1 MYLCQF
7 ILYVRAC
14 EKEGVVLFWNSAH
27 RKPYQKILQISGGGP
42 MKTRIE
48 AKPQNLKGDD
58 GYDTFSIRIKH
69 SLTIK
74 LDETADAS
82 GRSRNYVISRILED
96 GVENTVIVEAEQ
108 P

>member
-1 MYLCQF
+1 MTGKAGGEFFVKHVFRRMSYV
-7 ILYVRAC
+7 ILNPADNVC
-14 EKEGVVLFWNSAH
+14 
-27 RKPYQKILQISGGGP
+27 
-42 MKTRIE
+42 RIE

-58 GYDTFSIRIKH
+58 GYDTFSIRIKR
-69 SLTIK
+69 SLTVK

>member
-1 MYLCQF
+1 
-7 ILYVRAC
+7 
-14 EKEGVVLFWNSAH
+14 
-27 RKPYQKILQISGGGP
+27 

-69 SLTIK
+69 SLTVK

-96 GVENTVIVEAEQ
+96 GVENTVIV
-108 P
+108 PLFFPLTFSPSYPS

>member
-1 MYLCQF
+1 
-7 ILYVRAC
+7 
-14 EKEGVVLFWNSAH
+14 
-27 RKPYQKILQISGGGP
+27 

-69 SLTIK
+69 SLTVK

-96 GVENTVIVEAEQ
+96 GVENTVIVKPNNPNLSTFLPPHLFALL
-108 P
+108 PALIRRVSPKGCSI

>member
-42 MKTRIE
+42 MKTKIQ
-48 AKPQNLKGDD
+48 AKPQTLRGDD
-58 GYDTFSIRIKH
+58 GHDTFSIRIKH
-69 SLTIK
+69 SLTVK
-74 LDETADAS
+74 LNEMANVS
-82 GRSRNYVISRILED
+82 GRSRNYIISRILED
-96 GVENTVIVEAEQ
+96 GVENTVIVGVE
-108 P
+108 

>member
-1 MYLCQF
+1 
-7 ILYVRAC
+7 
-14 EKEGVVLFWNSAH
+14 
-27 RKPYQKILQISGGGP
+27 
-42 MKTRIE
+42 MKTKIQ
-48 AKPQNLKGDD
+48 AKPQTLRGDD
-58 GYDTFSIRIKH
+58 GHDTFSIRIKH
-69 SLTIK
+69 SLTVK

>member
-1 MYLCQF
+1 
-7 ILYVRAC
+7 
-14 EKEGVVLFWNSAH
+14 
-27 RKPYQKILQISGGGP
+27 

-82 GRSRNYVISRILED
+82 GRSRNYIISRILED